1 MPCVRMIEGS
11 RAGAVVAISGGK
23 LTIGREA
30 DNSLPI
36 DDPKSSRYHAEIIR
50 ESGIWQLHDLGS
62 SNGTW
67 TDAGRVESLVLGE
80 GSVFRIGRT
89 YLRFELGD
97 DPEQTRVE
105 QGDPGWLDPNHLEGL
120 NAVQGTDLF
129 RRQLGG
135 TTTQLSRHNSYL
147 VLLHQLV
154 ERSRAARS
162 RDELFNLLDDAAAE
176 VLDGDRCA
184 VFLPTEGGWELW
196 PPHERMLRARY
207 GSVPFARTLLGA
219 VRKHKEPLLCTLL
232 GDLNPSQSMLQ
243 AGVRS
248 AMASPLRIGDDLQ
261 AMIYV
266 DRIKGITPFTRADL
280 EFLSAV
286 SNQLAVCL
294 ANLADV
300 ARLSAEIS
308 RLQQIPET
316 KQLTLIGPSL
326 AATETLA
333 IRLAASDQ
341 PSLIIGESGTGKD
354 LLARLIHQHSSRAA
368 RPLQVLSCT
377 GMDPAKLE
385 IALVGSAAESRPGLV
400 ELADQA
406 TLLVEEIADLPVEVQ
421 TRLVRLI
428 DSGEVSRVGDSAVR
442 KVDVRVIAI
451 SSRDPRSSSSA
462 GKLRPDLVARFSSF
476 TFHLP
481 PLVDRR
487 GDLDVLIGHF
497 LNQIASRLDGEP
509 KRLSPEAH
517 TALLRSPWPGNV
529 GQLKQTLERACVVS
543 VDQVIQLADLPDT
556 FAMSPAPVVAPGA
569 TGLPITSLAAV
580 ERMHIL
586 RVLEHCGGNKK
597 AAAEVLE
604 IDRSTLYA
612 KLRQYGI

>member
-11 RAGAVVAISGGK
+11 RAGTVVTISGGK
-23 LTIGREA
+23 LTIGRES
-30 DNSLPI
+30 DNALPI

-50 ESGIWQLHDLGS
+50 EGGTWQLHDLGS

-67 TDAGRVESLVLGE
+67 TDAGRVESLILAE

-120 NAVQGTDLF
+120 NQATDLF

-184 VFLPTEGGWELW
+184 VFLPTDGGWELW

-207 GSVPFARTLLGA
+207 GSVPFARTLMAA
-219 VRKHKEPLLCTLL
+219 VRRHKEPLLCTLL

-248 AMASPLRIGDDLQ
+248 AMASPLRIGEDLQ
-261 AMIYV
+261 AMLYV
-266 DRIKGITPFTRADL
+266 DRIKGIVPFTRADL
-280 EFLSAV
+280 EFLNAV

-300 ARLSAEIS
+300 ARMSAEIS
-308 RLQQIPET
+308 RLQQVPEV
-316 KQLTLIGPSL
+316 KQLALIGPSL
-326 AATETLA
+326 TATDALA
-333 IRLAASDQ
+333 TRVAISDQ
-341 PSLIIGESGTGKD
+341 PCLIIGEAGTGKD
-354 LLARLIHQHSSRAA
+354 LLARIIHQRSSRAG
-368 RPLQVLSCT
+368 RPLQVLSGT
-377 GMDPAKLE
+377 GMDPARLE
-385 IALVGSAAESRPGLV
+385 AALVGSAAEGRPGVV

-406 TLLVEEIADLPVEVQ
+406 TLLIEEIADLPLDVQ
-421 TRLVRLI
+421 ARLVRLI
-428 DSGEVSRVGDSAVR
+428 DSGEVSRVGEGAVR
-442 KVDVRVIAI
+442 KVNVRVIAI
-451 SSRDPRSSSSA
+451 SSRDPSSASSA
-462 GKLRPDLVARFSSF
+462 GRLRSDLVSRLAAF

-487 GDLDVLIGHF
+487 GDLDVLIEHF
-497 LNQIASRLDGEP
+497 LGQIASRLDGEV

-517 TALLRSPWPGNV
+517 TALLRSPWTGNV
-529 GQLKQTLERACVVS
+529 GQLKLTLERACVVS

-556 FAMSPAPVVAPGA
+556 LQASPAAPVSGGFAGM
-569 TGLPITSLAAV
+569 PITSLAAV
-580 ERMHIL
+580 ERLHIL